1 MQNSNQIKDYMIDDR
16 IDLEKIVN
24 EYSLYVRKIIDN
36 SSGESLSNEDKE
48 EIITD
53 TFFVLWKNQDKV
65 FSSLSSYI
73 AGITRNLIKEKV
85 RKRQITY
92 DISEFENIIEFSKAD
107 LFENEREE
115 IDKIEK
121 TFRKLSNL
129 DLKILMLFYY
139 SSKTIKDI
147 AKETNLSEINI
158 KTRLFRIRKKIK
170 KELGVGD

>member
-129 DLKILMLFYY
+129 D
-139 SSKTIKDI
+139 
-147 AKETNLSEINI
+147 
-158 KTRLFRIRKKIK
+158 
-170 KELGVGD
+170 